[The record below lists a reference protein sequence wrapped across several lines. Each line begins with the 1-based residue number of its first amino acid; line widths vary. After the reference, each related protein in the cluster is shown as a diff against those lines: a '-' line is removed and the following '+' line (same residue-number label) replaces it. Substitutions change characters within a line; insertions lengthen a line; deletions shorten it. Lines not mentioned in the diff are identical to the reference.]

1 MSLAV
6 LSALFAVIARDTT
19 TPKKAETSL
28 RFTGDAGYVSTT
40 GNSSVQTLNV
50 GYKVAAKVN
59 SWGFNQQFAV
69 VHGKNRG
76 ATVTS
81 LWRGSFRAD
90 YTVQQGIS
98 VYALLSYER
107 NVFAGLKSRV
117 SNNAGVAAVA
127 FEDQRNKVT
136 VEGGVSLTAQRG
148 IAPKGRD
155 LDFLG
160 GRAATAYVRRLGA
173 KATVSQSVELLPNF
187 RERDDIRINSESA
200 LLAPITKQVGVKL
213 TYVVRYDGLPEE
225 GYQTTDRLFTSGIQV
240 TL

>member
-6 LSALFAVIARDTT
+6 LSALVAVVAADTT
-19 TPKKAETSL
+19 TPKKTETSI

-50 GYKVAAKVN
+50 GYKVVAKLDA
-59 SWGFNQQFAV
+59 WAFNQQFAV

-76 ATVTS
+76 TTVTS
-81 LWRGSFRAD
+81 LWRGAFRAD
-90 YTVQQGIS
+90 YTVQQGVS

-117 SNNAGVAAVA
+117 SNNAGVAAIA

-173 KATVSQSVELLPNF
+173 KASVSQSVELLPNF
-187 RERDDIRINSESA
+187 RERDDIRINTESA